1 MTGMGDGALLL
12 IGVIDHRPA
21 EVDLHWVYAAFA
33 KEGKSP
39 ARSSEGKT
47 PPEVL
52 EELKRHG
59 ALAEPYATFFSPEAA
74 KKTFSLSWDVRSIRI
89 SRESLMNSCDSGVV
103 LMGDA
108 AHAMPPFGGEGAC
121 HAMVDGLRLGEAL
134 AESSG
139 KMNDGVRLFYERE
152 YDRWADGV
160 DWSEKGA
167 VKLIKPIKVW
177 RGEATQ

>member
-1 MTGMGDGALLL
+1 MGDSALLA
-12 IGVIDHRPA
+12 IGMIDHRPA
-21 EVDLHWVYAAFA
+21 QVDLHWVYAAFA
-33 KEGKSP
+33 QEGQSP
-39 ARSSEGKT
+39 VQSPEGRT
-47 PPEVL
+47 PPEML

-59 ALAEPYATFFSPEAA
+59 PLAEPFATFFSPEAIG
-74 KKTFSLSWDVRSIRI
+74 KTFVRSWDVRSIRI
-89 SRESLMNSCDSGVV
+89 PREPLLSSCDSRVV
-103 LMGDA
+103 LLGDA

-134 AESSG
+134 AESLGS
-139 KMNDGVRLFYERE
+139 MSDGVRLFYERE

-167 VKLIKPIKVW
+167 LRIIKPIKVW

>member
-1 MTGMGDGALLL
+1 MGDSALLA
-12 IGVIDHRPA
+12 IGMIDHGPA
-21 EVDLHWVYAAFA
+21 QVALHWVYAAFA
-33 KEGKSP
+33 QEGKSP
-39 ARSSEGKT
+39 NPSSKGRI
-47 PPEVL
+47 PPELL

-59 ALAEPYATFFSPEAA
+59 ALAEPFATFFSPEAVE
-74 KKTFSLSWDVRSIRI
+74 KTSILSWDVRSIRI
-89 SRESLMNSCDSGVV
+89 PRGPLLDSCDSGVV

-139 KMNDGVRLFYERE
+139 RMNDGVRLFYERE

-160 DWSEKGA
+160 DKSDKGA
-167 VKLIKPIKVW
+167 LKIIKPIKVW